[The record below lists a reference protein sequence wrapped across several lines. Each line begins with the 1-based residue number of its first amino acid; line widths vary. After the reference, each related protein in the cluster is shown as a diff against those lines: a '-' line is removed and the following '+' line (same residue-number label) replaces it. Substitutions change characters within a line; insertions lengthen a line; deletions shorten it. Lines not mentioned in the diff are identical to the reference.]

1 MKNNPNRSLGEK
13 LFDLLYGSAQE
24 SSGTEIDKDK
34 FKSQLKDNISGLLL
48 GIYASLF
55 IIFLLLTDTIEVSGN
70 EDDMMLLMTGAFF
83 VLYSINRIPNI
94 LAGLKNSTLPAQ
106 EPERKK
112 HKREI
117 YETIGCLIIGVIII
131 GTFTYTSKIQYHP
144 HLLFDYN
151 IEYEDL
157 GIKITVPAG
166 WTKPEWEYKSE
177 KGAKTPEYRFSSFTK
192 NKRLWMYVY
201 GRRVRAEYSIEDFMP
216 GFIKYSS
223 EYLDEMVMTEP
234 KTIMIDGKT
243 ILKATGR
250 RKEFPGMI
258 YLYYQ
263 ALHCGSIIDYT
274 YCFKDN
280 LSLEDESAKA
290 EEIFRCIDF
299 TDIEIVHDDTMI
311 KTETLSQ
318 DDCVTDDKSIDIQSA
333 NIKIHLPC
341 SVEEVIWEQKS
352 RSYYIFNAP
361 YHGYRIN
368 FNLQVVYTSGSADLN
383 EFSDDFIEDMTSHM
397 DAGFL
402 HKPGITTLDDRRI
415 LRAIGYRNDSP
426 GCCHARYE
434 LIHEGARLIVTSTLP
449 DDQREIEEL
458 EKILSDIVLY

>member
-1 MKNNPNRSLGEK
+1 MKNNPNRSLSEK
-13 LFDLLYGSAQE
+13 LFDLLYGSAQKL
-24 SSGTEIDKDK
+24 SGTEMDKDK
-34 FKSQLKDNISGLLL
+34 FKSQLKDNISGLLW
-48 GIYASLF
+48 GIYAGLF
-55 IIFLLLTDTIEVSGN
+55 IIFLLLTDTIEVSGT
-70 EDDMMLLMTGAFF
+70 EDDLMSLMMGAFF
-83 VLYSINRIPNI
+83 ILYSIYRIPNI
-94 LAGLKNSTLPAQ
+94 LARLKNSTLPAQ
-106 EPERKK
+106 EPEHKK

-131 GTFTYTSKIQYHP
+131 GIFTYTSQIQYHP

-177 KGAKTPEYRFSSFTK
+177 QGTKTPDYRFSSFTK

-201 GRRVRAEYSIEDFMP
+201 GKRVRPEYSIEDFMP
-216 GFIKYSS
+216 GFIKHSS
-223 EYLDEMVMTEP
+223 EYLDEKVMTEP
-234 KTIMIDGKT
+234 ETLMIDGMT
-243 ILKATGR
+243 ILKVTGR

-258 YLYYQ
+258 YLCYQ
-263 ALHCGSIIDYT
+263 ALHCGSMIHYT

-290 EEIFRCIDF
+290 EDIFRGIDF
-299 TDIEIVHDDTMI
+299 TDTEIIHNDT
-311 KTETLSQ
+311 TAARETLSQ

-333 NIKIHLPC
+333 SIRIQLPC
-341 SVEEVIWEQKS
+341 SAEEVIWKQKT
-352 RSYYIFNAP
+352 RSYYIFNVP
-361 YHGYRIN
+361 YHGYEIN

-383 EFSDDFIEDMTSHM
+383 EFSGDFIKAMNSHM
-397 DAGFL
+397 NAGFL
-402 HKPGITTLDDRRI
+402 RKPGITTLEDQRI

-434 LIHEGARLIVTSTLP
+434 FIHKGARLIVTSMLP
-449 DDQREIEEL
+449 DDKKEIELL
-458 EKILSDIVLY
+458 EKILSGIVLY